1 MTDGKEGMGM
11 TQHKTIQPSSQ
22 FHVVT
27 VEGATYEVVSN
38 YNGKMTYLD
47 LLKKM
52 LKRDIERQE
61 VNGTRNGIA

>member
-1 MTDGKEGMGM
+1 MTDDKEGMNM
-11 TQHKTIQPSSQ
+11 TQCKTIQPSSQ

-27 VEGATYEVVSN
+27 VDGARYEVTSN
-38 YNGKMTYLD
+38 YKGEITYLD